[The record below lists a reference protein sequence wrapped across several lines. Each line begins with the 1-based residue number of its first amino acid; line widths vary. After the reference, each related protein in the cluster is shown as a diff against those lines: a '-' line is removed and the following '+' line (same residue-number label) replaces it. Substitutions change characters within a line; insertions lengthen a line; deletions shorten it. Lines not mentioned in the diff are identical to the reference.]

1 MRYFWLSLQR
11 TFEFSGRAQRAE
23 YWYFLLFSTI
33 LYLVTLA
40 VPILGLLFLV
50 LLITQIS
57 LSVRRLH
64 DINMSGWWGLL
75 FIPLGLPML
84 IVGFIDSAPDNQY
97 GVNPKGNT
105 EPSSAATTQQK
116 SSPELKDFHYTPEHK
131 PKSDAGSEHKSSSS
145 RPAAA
150 RLPLKD
156 FN

>member
-1 MRYFWLSLQR
+1 MSYFWLSLQR

-40 VPILGLLFLV
+40 IPILGLLFLV

-64 DINMSGWWGLL
+64 DINLSGWWGLL

-97 GVNPKGNT
+97 GVNPKGNA
-105 EPSSAATTQQK
+105 EPPSVGATQQK
-116 SSPELKDFHYTPEHK
+116 PSPELKDFHYTPEYK
-131 PKSDAGSEHKSSSS
+131 PKSDFGSEHNSSSS
-145 RPAAA
+145 RPAA